1 MEYTEEESARMVA
14 EFKAKHDARPVKGT
28 YAMATE
34 GSKTERGGVVV
45 NASTGIVIE
54 GHRVARV
61 GDTVRYPDGSESKIV
76 SGAGFASVYKGQ
88 PVAIIGSATDNG
100 DTIISSMQ
108 SGAKIREFADDDGIP
123 GLLQAGYIPPE
134 TVAA

>member
-61 GDTVRYPDGSESKIV
+61 GDTVRYADGSESKIV
-76 SGAGFASVYKGQ
+76 SGAGFAAAYKRQ
-88 PVAIIGSATDNG
+88 PIAIVGSATDNG
-100 DTIISSMQ
+100 DTIISSLQ
-108 SGAKIREFADDDGIP
+108 NKSKIREFADDDGIP
-123 GLLQAGYIPPE
+123 GLLQADYVSEPQGN
-134 TVAA
+134 A